1 MISNT
6 GEAYKAIDTDQNT
19 CAVTSIFT
27 EDQTKTW
34 WKVWLKKQ
42 FNIGYLEIHFK
53 TDGKERDK
61 ER

>member
-1 MISNT
+1 MISNNV
-6 GEAYKAIDTDQNT
+6 EAYKAIDTDQST

-27 EDQTKTW
+27 EEQTETW
-34 WKVWLKKQ
+34 WKVWLQKP